1 MEKQQEI
8 LFSVVSGKSQN
19 DAHRQSYPSRNMPVN
34 VPNYHIDPFMRQSS
48 EQKVEKHIS
57 SAFKP
62 SKAIGVNSHLTRVQV
77 SPTAH
82 QSQNM
87 PGAFSSGMSG
97 NNALSQVQLLS
108 ELCSS
113 ILGKQ
118 M

>member
-8 LFSVVSGKSQN
+8 LFTVVSGKNQN
-19 DAHRQSYPSRNMPVN
+19 DNQRQSYPPRNMPVN
-34 VPNYHIDPFMRQSS
+34 TPNYHIDPFTRHCA
-48 EQKVEKHIS
+48 EQKVEKHVS

-62 SKAIGVNSHLTRVQV
+62 SKAVGINSHLTRVQV
-77 SPTAH
+77 SPTAQ

-87 PGAFSSGMSG
+87 PGVFSGGLAG
-97 NNALSQVQLLS
+97 NNGLSQVQLLS
-108 ELCSS
+108 DLCSS